1 MKEIIQK
8 IKNNN
13 IQPWYLE
20 DLIVSGSYGLVEENV
35 LSYEE
40 NEKLFALNEKDLK
53 KEIMNVYFN
62 NEVKDLPE
70 EVKKAADEGMKM
82 LPSAWG
88 LITDWLNGVSD
99 YDFDDIAY
107 EYIDNDEDKAG
118 ELYAYCLNKEIGDEK

>member
-8 IKNNN
+8 TKNNN

-40 NEKLFALNEKDLK
+40 NEKLFASNEKELK
-53 KEIMNVYFN
+53 KEIMKVYFN

-88 LITDWLNGVSD
+88 LITDW
-99 YDFDDIAY
+99 
-107 EYIDNDEDKAG
+107 
-118 ELYAYCLNKEIGDEK
+118 